1 MSTRA
6 ALAMLAALALLPS
19 TGTAAAKPAF
29 APMDVFS
36 LEWANDPEISPDGS
50 EVAYVRRSFDVKTD
64 ARRGTIWLVGSDGT
78 NHRPL
83 AGGAGNQSSPR
94 WSPDGKRLAFV
105 AADADG
111 AQIHMHW
118 FAEGVTAR
126 VTNLLEAPSSLA
138 WSPDGRQLAFAMR
151 VPAKHEALEVTL
163 PEAPKDAKWAEPLKA
178 INRMVYRADG
188 EGYLPDAYS
197 QVFVV
202 PADGGS
208 PRQLTAGDFDHE
220 GLAWSADGRE
230 IFVSSNRHENAD
242 AEPNDSE
249 VYAIDVATGAIRA
262 LTRRF
267 GPDQQ
272 PAASPD
278 GRYVAYTGYD
288 DRFQGYQRQRLYL
301 LRLDGGEVRELA
313 ADLDRD
319 VESPTWSRDSRRIYF
334 SYDDAGT
341 TRIAEADLSG
351 KVSNLVDD
359 MGGEGWSR
367 PYAGGSFSVAK
378 DGAIA
383 YSANDPYDPAEVG
396 LADGGKSR
404 RLTGLNDELLGQRE
418 LGKVEEIW
426 STTAADGRRVQSWLI
441 RPPGYDPSRKYPLI
455 LEIHGGPFANYGPR
469 FAAELQLYAAAGY
482 NVLFSNPRG
491 STSYGEEFGNLIHH
505 AYPGRDFDDLMGAV
519 DAAIA
524 RGGVDQDRL
533 FVTGGSGGGVL
544 TAWIVGTTDRFR
556 GAAVQK
562 PVINWASFALTADLP
577 NFFYKY
583 WFAAP
588 PWDDY
593 PAYWMRSPL
602 SRVGNVKTP
611 TMVITGELD
620 YRTPSSEAE
629 QFYQALRIRGV
640 DTLLLRVPGVGHSLD
655 VHPSQLNARIAY
667 ILAWFAKHDAA
678 ATPAAATAGEPS
690 EATSRASVAPRRLA
704 RRRDRRN
711 EEGSS
716 FSDDP

>member
-1 MSTRA
+1 MTTRA
-6 ALAMLAALALLPS
+6 ALPILAALAAFPLA
-19 TGTAAAKPAF
+19 GAAAAKPAF

-36 LEWANDPEISPDGS
+36 LEWASDPEISPDGS
-50 EVAYVRRSFDVKTD
+50 TVAYVRRSFDVKTD
-64 ARRGTIWLVGSDGT
+64 ARRGTIWLVGRDGT

-126 VTNLLEAPSSLA
+126 VTNLLEAPSGLS

-151 VPAKHEALEVTL
+151 VPAKHDALKVNL
-163 PEAPKDAKWAEPLKA
+163 PEAPQDAKWAEPLKA

-188 EGYLPDAYS
+188 EGYLPDAYA

-208 PRQLTAGDFDHE
+208 PRQLTTGDFDHE
-220 GLAWSADGRE
+220 GIAWTADGRE
-230 IFVSSNRHENAD
+230 ILISANRHDNAD
-242 AEPNDSE
+242 VEPNDSE
-249 VYAIDVATGAIRA
+249 VYAIDVATASIRA
-262 LTRRF
+262 LTKRF

-278 GRYVAYTGYD
+278 GKYIAYTGYD
-288 DRFQGYQRQRLYL
+288 DRYQGYQRQRLYV
-301 LRLDGGEVRELA
+301 LRLDNGEVRELA
-313 ADLDRD
+313 TELDRD
-319 VESPTWSRDSRRIYF
+319 AATPTWGRDSRRIYF
-334 SYDDAGT
+334 AYDDQGT
-341 TRIAEADLSG
+341 TRIAETDLSG
-351 KVSNLVDD
+351 KVTNLIDD

-367 PYAGGSFSVAK
+367 PYPGGSFSVAR
-378 DGAIA
+378 DGTIA
-383 YSANDPYDPAEVG
+383 YSGNDPYDPAEVG

-404 RLTGLNDELLGQRE
+404 RLTSLNEELLSQRE
-418 LGKVEEIW
+418 LGKVEEVW

-441 RPPGYDPSRKYPLI
+441 RPPGYDPAKKYPLV

-519 DAAIA
+519 DAAVA
-524 RGGVDQDRL
+524 RGGVDGGRL

-556 GAAVQK
+556 AAAVQK
-562 PVINWASFALTADLP
+562 PVINWASFVLTADQA

-583 WFAAP
+583 WFSAP

-593 PAYWMRSPL
+593 QAYWMRSPL

-611 TMVITGELD
+611 TMVVTGEQD
-620 YRTPSSEAE
+620 FRTPIPESE

-640 DTLLLRVPGVGHSLD
+640 DTLLVRVPGVGHSLD
-655 VHPSQLNARIAY
+655 AHPSQLNARIAY

-678 ATPAAATAGEPS
+678 ASPATATPGEPS
-690 EATSRASVAPRRLA
+690 AATSRAS
-704 RRRDRRN
+704 D
-711 EEGSS
+711 
-716 FSDDP
+716 